1 MTLSAIKNWAAP
13 AWLGRPARYGLFAL
27 LGADL
32 GFILL
37 HVAKYLIGFSDDYRL
52 NISQDGGFAEIFQYC
67 KMAGLVLLLSALAVQ
82 QKTRLYAAWAVLFA
96 GVLIDDA
103 FQLHE
108 QIGFFLAN
116 TASVSSPTRL
126 LRAVDI
132 GEAIGFA
139 AMGICLLGLVIFSHR
154 RSYHPKARATSQGL
168 GLLLGLLVICGVGFD
183 LMHSLFESASSM
195 GSFYGALANLF
206 TVLEDGGE
214 MVVLSAMLWF
224 VGQAYWQQRF
234 ALAPARKAHQKV

>member
-1 MTLSAIKNWAAP
+1 MTLNTIRNWAAP
-13 AWLGRPARYGLFAL
+13 AWLGRPTRYGFFAL

-37 HVAKYLIGFSDDYRL
+37 HAAKYLIGFSDDYRL

-67 KMAGLVLLLSALAVQ
+67 KIAGLVLLLSALAVR
-82 QKTRLYAAWAVLFA
+82 QKARLYAAWAVLFA

-116 TASVSSPTRL
+116 TVGVSSPTSL

-139 AMGICLLGLVIFSHR
+139 AMGVSLLGLVVFSHR
-154 RSYHPKARATSQGL
+154 RSSHSKARATSQGL

-183 LMHSLFESASSM
+183 MVHSVFESASPM
-195 GSFYGALANLF
+195 GSLYGALADVF

-214 MVVLSAMLWF
+214 MVVLSAMFWF

-234 ALAPARKAHQKV
+234 ALAPARKARQKI